1 MITGATSRLGYT
13 VALALAQAGADV
25 ILAGCNDV
33 KGREAVARIRPQAPG
48 ALVRFE
54 RLELGSLAAV
64 AEFAGRLTAAGRALD
79 LLVNAA
85 RVRALPV
92 RQVTEDGFEKQLGI
106 NYLGHFALTARLLPL
121 LCRSRHRRVVQLS
134 SLWRRRGVMEF
145 DDLQMER
152 GYNPGKAYWQSRLAA
167 LLFSVELQ
175 RQSDAHGW
183 GLRSIAAHPGHARAE
198 EAAFPPRRDGLL
210 FRMRRAGGLLFGS
223 SADNGVLPALFAATA
238 PDAIPGAYYGPPGA
252 FDQGGRPSLAAIE
265 ERTLD
270 EATARLLWTVSERLT
285 GVTWTTAQEQSPG
298 K

>member
-1 MITGATSRLGYT
+1 
-13 VALALAQAGADV
+13 V
-25 ILAGCNDV
+25 ILAGCNEL
-33 KGREAVARIRPQAPG
+33 KGREAVGRIRPQAPG

-64 AEFAGRLTAAGRALD
+64 DAFAGRLAGAERPID

-85 RVRALPV
+85 GVRALPV

-134 SLWRRRGVMEF
+134 SLWRRRGVIEF
-145 DDLQMER
+145 DDIQLER
-152 GYNPGKAYWQSRLAA
+152 SYNPGKAYWQSKLAA
-167 LLFSVELQ
+167 LLFSIELQ
-175 RQSDAHGW
+175 RKSDAHGW

-198 EAAFPPRRDGLL
+198 AAAFGPGRAGFL
-210 FRMRRAGGLLFGS
+210 FKMRRAGGFLLGS
-223 SADNGVLPALFAATA
+223 SADHGALPALFAATA

-252 FDQGGRPSLAAIE
+252 FEQGGWPSLAAIE

-270 EATARLLWTVSERLT
+270 EVTAHLLWTLSERLT
-285 GVTWTTAQEQSPG
+285 RVTWTVGRETGPG